1 MSGPLSGISVIDLTA
16 VALGP
21 LATMILADLGADI
34 IKVEPPEGD
43 VTRALA
49 PSRNAGMG
57 AMFLNLN
64 RNKRSIVIDLK
75 KPNAAELLKRLIVRS
90 DVFVHSMRG
99 QTMTRLG
106 FSYDE
111 LRVRNPELVYCAA
124 YGFGKD
130 GPYANRPAYDDI
142 IQGACG
148 LAGLEAA
155 TGGGMRYV
163 PTILA
168 DKVVGL
174 TAAYS
179 IMAALLHR
187 ERTGEGQEVE
197 VPMFESMISFV
208 MPEHLSGA
216 TFEPALGA
224 LGYERLMAPDRRP
237 YATSDGHICV
247 LPYTTKH
254 WRDFFLVAGRP
265 DLANDPRLNDAS
277 SRSKHVAELYCLLAA
292 EIAKAP
298 TQEWLRRLDQADIPS
313 GPVNRLS
320 DLLDDPHV
328 VAVDLITRTKHPTEG
343 PLRAVRPPVRFS
355 ATPST
360 IRRPAPRLGEHTIEI
375 LREAGLEDAAVTA
388 AIASG
393 AVHQADAG

>member
-1 MSGPLSGISVIDLTA
+1 MIGPLSGIRVVDLTA

-21 LATMILADLGADI
+21 LATMILADLGADV

-75 KPNAAELLKRLIVRS
+75 QPDAPALLKRLVEHS

-99 QTMTRLG
+99 QTIARLG
-106 FSYDE
+106 FSYDD
-111 LRVRNPELVYCAA
+111 LRVLNPGLVYCAA
-124 YGFGKD
+124 YGYGKN

-155 TGGGMRYV
+155 TGGGTRYV

-168 DKVVGL
+168 DKIVGL
-174 TAAYS
+174 TTAYA

-187 ERTGEGQEVE
+187 QRSGEGQEVE
-197 VPMFESMISFV
+197 VPMFESMIGFV
-208 MPEHLSGA
+208 MPEHLAAA

-224 LGYERLMAPDRRP
+224 PGYERLMAPDRRP

-254 WRDFFLVAGRP
+254 WRDFFMLAGRP
-265 DLANDPRLNDAS
+265 DLANDPRLKDAG
-277 SRSKHVAELYCLLAA
+277 SRSKHVAELYSLLAA
-292 EIAKAP
+292 EIIKAP
-298 TQEWLRRLDQADIPS
+298 TKEWLRRLDSADIPS
-313 GPVNRLS
+313 GPVNQLA
-320 DLLDDPHV
+320 DLLNDPHV
-328 VAVDLITRTKHPTEG
+328 RAVDLITQVEHPTEG
-343 PLRAVRPPVRFS
+343 PLRTVRPPVQFS
-355 ATPST
+355 STPAT
-360 IRRPAPRLGEHTIEI
+360 IRRAAPRLGEHTVEI
-375 LREAGLEDAAVTA
+375 LREFGLTDAVVNA
-388 AIASG
+388 AIVSG
-393 AVHQADAG
+393 AAGQADA